1 MLGICHG
8 CDPLA
13 IKPSV
18 SRITGVIRSS
28 AIRLA
33 WNAISK
39 QSLGLLAATTTSGH
53 SPLRP

>member
-1 MLGICHG
+1 M
-8 CDPLA
+8 
-13 IKPSV
+13 KPSV
-18 SRITGVIRSS
+18 SRITGVIRSN

-33 WNAISK
+33 WNAMSK